1 MLPIQLYT
9 THVKRDQQR
18 LSNRLQRSI
27 QDQEQL
33 ISRRSTRP
41 KIHSA
46 PFKANSK
53 GHVTGNSVYIQNKGT
68 QRHTHFDDNLDV
80 HKITEAEKTQMEAID
95 RLKNQNSDGTENLGQ
110 KEPHLSQPDSRRN
123 TLESSKNIHPSMF
136 SSTARDRHLGI
147 GAGFGSAIKNIKTQ
161 RIKPPQVGHLQ
172 VGREATQGAKP
183 PQLGHLQV
191 GRQAMLDNRIV
202 MKSHLQVGREA
213 LEEPE
218 ALEHVIKTN
227 PASITYWPRS

>member
-1 MLPIQLYT
+1 
-9 THVKRDQQR
+9 

-147 GAGFGSAIKNIKTQ
+147 GAGFGSAIKNIKRNDAENQT
-161 RIKPPQVGHLQ
+161 PPSRTPPGGAGSHT
-172 VGREATQGAKP
+172 GRQTP
-183 PQLGHLQV
+183 PLGHLQV